1 MADLLKMYLDRELPK
16 RVQEQYPHLQ
26 YPGCVYALV
35 TGVRNQVCT
44 IKILDKNRVQDKRF
58 PEIPG
63 VRTELELTAGDI
75 VVVLLLYGECRP
87 YIVGRCL

>member
-44 IKILDKNRVQDKRF
+44 IKILDKNRGG
-58 PEIPG
+58 I
-63 VRTELELTAGDI
+63 
-75 VVVLLLYGECRP
+75 
-87 YIVGRCL
+87 